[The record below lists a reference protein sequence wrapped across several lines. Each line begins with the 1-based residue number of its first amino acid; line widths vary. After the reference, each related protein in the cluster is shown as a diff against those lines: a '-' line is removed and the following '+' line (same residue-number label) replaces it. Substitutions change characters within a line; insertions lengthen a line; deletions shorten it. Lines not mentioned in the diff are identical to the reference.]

1 MKVKFLDMG
10 HRTLEDLS
18 SLESGLIIAALKK
31 YQDQPTNTDRDKKA
45 LSRMIKKIQ
54 G

>member
-18 SLESGLIIAALKK
+18 SLESGLIIAALKE
-31 YQDQPTNTDRDKKA
+31 YQNQTDLDIRDKKA